1 MYQKGVANGSQEG
14 RQILSK
20 RAHYQKSV
28 KRSDVIAIGNI
39 FEDKSIFFAKINL
52 LLRNIKILT
61 QLIDLSY
68 EFQSNPIFF

>member
-14 RQILSK
+14 KQILSK

-39 FEDKSIFFAKINL
+39 FDDKSIFFAKI
-52 LLRNIKILT
+52 
-61 QLIDLSY
+61 D
-68 EFQSNPIFF
+68 FFSEI